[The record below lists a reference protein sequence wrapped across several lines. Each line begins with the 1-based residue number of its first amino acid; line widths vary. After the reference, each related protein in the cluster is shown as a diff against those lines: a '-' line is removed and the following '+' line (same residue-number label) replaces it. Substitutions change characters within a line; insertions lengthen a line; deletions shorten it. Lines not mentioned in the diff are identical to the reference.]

1 VSRLS
6 NLRTT
11 LLADITPLKVSV
23 DFRRIFF
30 SQLVSQIGTQ
40 MTAVVIILQ
49 IFDISRS
56 NFATGLVG
64 AVAFVPMVVGG
75 LYGGSIADAR
85 DRRAV
90 AYWTTSALAGVS
102 LIFAGIAYT
111 DLRVLWPLYLLIVG
125 QTWLSAIAQP
135 TRMAIIPRLVG
146 AELLPAANALAQI
159 SWNIGFTIGPVIGA
173 TIAKSYGFGW
183 AYLVDAISFGGA
195 VYAYWRLP
203 PVPPDGAAGH
213 KAGFKSVLEGLKFL
227 KGRDNVSMT
236 FYVDIVAMA
245 FGMQRVLFASIPLAF
260 YGLVVVGLGPVNV
273 SLSGLLFTAPALGAV
288 IGAVGSGWFS
298 RVRRQGLAVVIS
310 ILVWGGAIC
319 LFGLTHQWWLG
330 LLFLAVAGAADMVSA
345 VFRNTI
351 LQAATPD
358 AMRGRLQGV
367 LIAVVA
373 GGPYVGDF
381 RAGAIAEWFDVRL
394 AVVSGGILC
403 IVGVLALVAWRPGFL
418 RYDAWHPVP

>member
-1 VSRLS
+1 MSRLS

-195 VYAYWRLP
+195 VYAYGRLP

-298 RVRRQGLAVVIS
+298 RVRRQGLEAVIS

-403 IVGVLALVAWRPGFL
+403 IVGVMALVAWRPGFL

>member
-1 VSRLS
+1 M
-6 NLRTT
+6 
-11 LLADITPLKVSV
+11 TPLKVSV

>member
-1 VSRLS
+1 MSRLS

-245 FGMQRVLFASIPLAF
+245 FGMQRVLFASIPIAF

>member
-1 VSRLS
+1 MSRLS